1 MKIIICGAG
10 QVGRGIATQLV
21 NEHNHVTVIDQTAEL
36 VAELQDMLEVKGVV
50 GFASHPGVLEA
61 AGARDADMV
70 IAVTFSD
77 EVNMIACQVAH
88 SVFKVPVNIA
98 RIRHQNY
105 LMPEWRELYQHDKL
119 PINVIISPE
128 IEVARAI
135 NDRLHVP
142 GALDTIPFADG
153 KMKVIALRCTRVCPM
168 TNLSLAKIA
177 TLSSK
182 LNVAPLGII
191 REEKFLIADKKEYLQ
206 NNDEIYFVCDS
217 TDVKRLMTLFG
228 YEEKEARRVVI
239 VGGGNI
245 GLVLAEMLEAQHHD
259 MKIKIIEINKDRAEF
274 IADRLSRSTIINGSA
289 LDPAIL
295 EEVCIGKVETII
307 AVSNDD
313 KVNILCS
320 LLAKRSGCQRA
331 ITLVNNNIA
340 YGPLVA
346 SLGVDVT
353 VSPRE
358 TTVSSIL
365 RHTRRGKIRSVHSI
379 CEGKVEVVEVEIIA
393 ASSVAGK
400 AIKDLDMPEEMVIG
414 ALLRKEKVLIP
425 SEETMLAPGDRLIIA
440 CLTKVA
446 KKVEKMFSMEYEYF

>member
-10 QVGRGIATQLV
+10 QVGKSIAMQLAH
-21 NEHNHVTVIDQTAEL
+21 EDNHITVIDQLPEL
-36 VAELQDMLEVKGVV
+36 VAELQDRMEVKGVT
-50 GFASHPGVLEA
+50 GFASHPSVLEA

-77 EVNMIACQVAH
+77 EVNMVACQVAH
-88 SVFKVPVNIA
+88 SVFHVPVNIA

-105 LMPEWRELYQHDKL
+105 LLPEWRELYQHDNL
-119 PINVIISPE
+119 PIDVIISPE
-128 IEVARAI
+128 IEVARAVY
-135 NDRLHVP
+135 DRLHVP
-142 GALDTIPFADG
+142 GALDMIPFADG
-153 KMKVIALRCTRVCPM
+153 RLQVIALRSTRVCPM
-168 TNLSLAKIA
+168 VNMLLHKICTQLAGLS
-177 TLSSK
+177 
-182 LNVAPLGII
+182 VMPLGIF
-191 REEKFLIADKKEYLQ
+191 REGEFLIADLDECLMA
-206 NNDEIYFVCDS
+206 NDEIYFVCD
-217 TDVKRLMTLFG
+217 TKDVKQLMVLFG

-245 GLVLAEMLEAQHHD
+245 GLFLAEMLESEHQD
-259 MKIKIIEINKDRAEF
+259 MRIKIIEINKERAEF
-274 IADRLSRSTIINGSA
+274 IADKLFHTTVINGSA
-289 LDPAIL
+289 LDQSIL
-295 EEVCIGKVETII
+295 EEANIGRAETVI

-331 ITLVNNNIA
+331 ITLVNNNVA

-365 RHTRRGKIRSVHSI
+365 RHTRRGKVRSVHAI
-379 CEGKVEVVEVEIIA
+379 CDGKAEIMEVEVIE

-400 AIKDLDMPEEMVIG
+400 SLHDMDLPHGLKIG
-414 ALLRKEKVLIP
+414 AIVRNNKVLIP
-425 SEETMLAPGDRLIIA
+425 SEDTVIRPGDRMIVLF
-440 CLTKVA
+440 LPKMA
-446 KKVEKMFSMEYEYF
+446 KKAEMMFSMKYEYF

>member
-10 QVGRGIATQLV
+10 QVGKGIATQLV
-21 NEHNHVTVIDQTAEL
+21 NEHNDITVIDQQPEL
-36 VAELQDMLEVKGVV
+36 VAELQDMLEVKGIV
-50 GFASHPGVLEA
+50 GFASHPSTLEA

-77 EVNMIACQVAH
+77 EVNMVACQVAH
-88 SVFKVPVNIA
+88 SLFKVPINIA

-105 LMPEWRELYQHDKL
+105 LLPEWRELYQHDTL
-119 PINVIISPE
+119 PIDVIISPE
-128 IEVARAI
+128 IEVARTV

-142 GALDTIPFADG
+142 GAVDMIPFGDG
-153 KMKVIALRCTRVCPM
+153 RIKVIALRCTRMCPM
-168 TNLSLAKIA
+168 ANMPLHKISA
-177 TLSSK
+177 QLSK
-182 LNVAPLGII
+182 LNVAPLGIF
-191 REEKFLIADKKEYLQ
+191 REEEFLIIDDNEYLY
-206 NNDEIYFVCDS
+206 NNDEIYFVCD
-217 TDVKRLMTLFG
+217 TRDVKRLMALFG
-228 YEEKEARRVVI
+228 YEEKEARRIII

-245 GLVLAEMLEAQHHD
+245 GLFLATMLETQYHD
-259 MKIKIIEINKDRAEF
+259 MMIKIIEVNKERAEF
-274 IADRLSRSTIINGSA
+274 IADKLSHTTVINGSA
-289 LDPAIL
+289 LDQNIL
-295 EEVCIGKVETII
+295 EEANISTAETII

-379 CEGKVEVVEVEIIA
+379 CDGTAEIIEVEAIE
-393 ASSVAGK
+393 ASSVTGK
-400 AIKDLDMPEEMVIG
+400 ALRDLEMPEDVKIG
-414 ALLRKEKVLIP
+414 ALLRNEKVIIP
-425 SEETMLAPGDRLIIA
+425 SGDTVIVSGDRIIIIS
-440 CLTKVA
+440 LTAMA
-446 KKVEKMFSMEYEYF
+446 KKVENMFSMKYEYF